1 MSDTF
6 ILPVPFDR
14 VVRMLRDPDALLTAL
29 TGADAA
35 AELDRELGTVGCA
48 TIMFGDIE
56 GFTPLTERLGDRT
69 AAEVVRSLDS
79 IVHDALDPD
88 RGHRTKSAGDGFM
101 AVFAEPAAALRS
113 AGRIQRSL
121 IDGAPTGVPVRM
133 RIGVHTGPVV
143 RIRAANGAY
152 DVVGRSVNLASRITD
167 AARGGEVLVSS
178 AVRRLTEPLGEFRF
192 HRERRLGLKGLG
204 GLHEI
209 VELAWRA
216 PERRIP

>member
-1 MSDTF
+1 M
-6 ILPVPFDR
+6 
-14 VVRMLRDPDALLTAL
+14 
-29 TGADAA
+29 
-35 AELDRELGTVGCA
+35 
-48 TIMFGDIE
+48 
-56 GFTPLTERLGDRT
+56 
-69 AAEVVRSLDS
+69 
-79 IVHDALDPD
+79 
-88 RGHRTKSAGDGFM
+88 
-101 AVFAEPAAALRS
+101 
-113 AGRIQRSL
+113 
-121 IDGAPTGVPVRM
+121 RM

-143 RIRAANGAY
+143 RIRAANGAC

>member
-1 MSDTF
+1 
-6 ILPVPFDR
+6 
-14 VVRMLRDPDALLTAL
+14 
-29 TGADAA
+29 
-35 AELDRELGTVGCA
+35 
-48 TIMFGDIE
+48 
-56 GFTPLTERLGDRT
+56 
-69 AAEVVRSLDS
+69 VVRSLDS

-178 AVRRLTEPLGEFRF
+178 AVPPLTEPLGASCS
-192 HRERRLGLKGLG
+192 HRGRPLR
-204 GLHEI
+204 
-209 VELAWRA
+209 
-216 PERRIP
+216 P